1 MTDKFKNYVDNIQ
14 ENDIKSLII
23 SPLIVLVIAQ
33 ILSIFLEMASF
44 FITTFTSRIMYN
56 PTDYDTLISGT
67 SFPSLVVYTLL
78 LLAIIFLVKQNSN
91 IKFSEIG
98 VNGEKGIEY
107 FCYGSLIGAFIVM
120 IIFYLLYFSNS
131 ILFEINKN
139 IVYTDIFRI
148 FLIFFIIALADQIL
162 VRNYLLTFFTKMM
175 GIRNSVILI
184 STLLFLICF
193 SVAKWFK
200 IPDIETVIYLINIFL
215 SYTLFSLI
223 YYFYGNMWL
232 LVGLSAFNNFFQVVV
247 FGSRLDTVYAI
258 NPLIK
263 LKIIEKYSLLN
274 GGNYGFEA
282 GIYYTTLYLAGIL
295 FMIYKIT
302 SEKQTEEDIWLNY

>member
-175 GIRNSVILI
+175 GIKNSVILI
-184 STLLFLICF
+184 STILFLICF

-232 LVGLSAFNNFFQVVV
+232 LVGLSAFNNFFQTVV

-282 GIYYTTLYLAGIL
+282 GIYYTTLYLSGIL

-302 SEKQTEEDIWLNY
+302 SEKQTEEDIWLN

>member
-14 ENDIKSLII
+14 ENNIKSLII

-78 LLAIIFLVKQNSN
+78 LLAIIFLVKQNSS

-148 FLIFFIIALADQIL
+148 FLIFFILALADQIL

-263 LKIIEKYSLLN
+263 LRIIEKYSLLN

-302 SEKQTEEDIWLNY
+302 SEKQTEEDIWLN

>member
-302 SEKQTEEDIWLNY
+302 SKKQTEEDIWLN

>member
-78 LLAIIFLVKQNSN
+78 LLTIIFLVKQNSN

-148 FLIFFIIALADQIL
+148 FLIFFILALADQIL

-232 LVGLSAFNNFFQVVV
+232 LVGLSAFNNFFQTVV

-302 SEKQTEEDIWLNY
+302 SKKQTEEDIWLN

>member
-14 ENDIKSLII
+14 ENNIKSLII
-23 SPLIVLVIAQ
+23 SPIMVLVIAQ
-33 ILSIFLEMASF
+33 ILSIFLEIASF

-78 LLAIIFLVKQNSN
+78 LLAIIFLVKQNSS

-120 IIFYLLYFSNS
+120 IIFYLLYFSKS

-263 LKIIEKYSLLN
+263 LKIVEKYSLLN

-302 SEKQTEEDIWLNY
+302 SEKQTEEDIWLN

>member
-175 GIRNSVILI
+175 GIKNSVILT

-282 GIYYTTLYLAGIL
+282 GIYYTTLYLSGIL

-302 SEKQTEEDIWLNY
+302 SEKQTEEDIWLN

>member
-120 IIFYLLYFSNS
+120 IIFYSLYFSKS

-175 GIRNSVILI
+175 GIKNSVILI
-184 STLLFLICF
+184 STILFLICF

-263 LKIIEKYSLLN
+263 LRIIEKYSLLN

-302 SEKQTEEDIWLNY
+302 SEKQIEEDIWLN

>member
-78 LLAIIFLVKQNSN
+78 LLTIIFLVKQNSN

-148 FLIFFIIALADQIL
+148 FLIFFILALADQIL

-282 GIYYTTLYLAGIL
+282 GIYYTTLYLSGIL

-302 SEKQTEEDIWLNY
+302 SEKQTEEDIWLN

>member
-14 ENDIKSLII
+14 ENNIKSLII
-23 SPLIVLVIAQ
+23 SPITVLVIAQ

-78 LLAIIFLVKQNSN
+78 LLAIIFLVKQNSS

-302 SEKQTEEDIWLNY
+302 SEKQTEEDIWLN

>member
-23 SPLIVLVIAQ
+23 SPLIVLVITQ

-56 PTDYDTLISGT
+56 PTDYDILISGT

-78 LLAIIFLVKQNSN
+78 LLAIIFLVKQNSS

-120 IIFYLLYFSNS
+120 IIFYSLYFSNS

-175 GIRNSVILI
+175 GIKNSVILT

-232 LVGLSAFNNFFQVVV
+232 LVGLSAFNNFFQTVV

-282 GIYYTTLYLAGIL
+282 GIYYTTLYLSGIL

-302 SEKQTEEDIWLNY
+302 SKKQTEEDIWLN

>member
-23 SPLIVLVIAQ
+23 SPLIVLVITQ

-78 LLAIIFLVKQNSN
+78 LLAIIFLVKQNSS

-148 FLIFFIIALADQIL
+148 FLIFFIVALADQIL

-282 GIYYTTLYLAGIL
+282 GIYYTTLYLSGIL

-302 SEKQTEEDIWLNY
+302 SKKQTEEDIWLN

>member
-23 SPLIVLVIAQ
+23 SPLIVLVITQ

-139 IVYTDIFRI
+139 IVYTDILRI

-232 LVGLSAFNNFFQVVV
+232 LVGLSAFNNFFQTVV

-302 SEKQTEEDIWLNY
+302 SEKQIEEDIWLN

>member
-14 ENDIKSLII
+14 ENNIKSLII
-23 SPLIVLVIAQ
+23 SPIIVLVIAQ

-78 LLAIIFLVKQNSN
+78 LLAIIFLVKQNSS

-148 FLIFFIIALADQIL
+148 FLIFFILALADQIL

-232 LVGLSAFNNFFQVVV
+232 LVGLSAFNNFFQTVV

-263 LKIIEKYSLLN
+263 LRIVEKYSLLN

-302 SEKQTEEDIWLNY
+302 SEKQTEEDIWLN

>member
-23 SPLIVLVIAQ
+23 SPLIVLVITQ

-78 LLAIIFLVKQNSN
+78 LLAIIFLVKQNSS

-139 IVYTDIFRI
+139 IVYTDILRI

-302 SEKQTEEDIWLNY
+302 SEKQTEEDIWLN

>member
-44 FITTFTSRIMYN
+44 FITTFTSKLMYN

-175 GIRNSVILI
+175 GIKNSVILT

-232 LVGLSAFNNFFQVVV
+232 LVGLSAFNNFFQTVV

-302 SEKQTEEDIWLNY
+302 SEKQTEEDIWLN

>member
-23 SPLIVLVIAQ
+23 SPIIVLVITQ

-120 IIFYLLYFSNS
+120 IIFYSLYFSNS

-302 SEKQTEEDIWLNY
+302 SEKQTEEDIWLN

>member
-148 FLIFFIIALADQIL
+148 FLIFFILALADQIL

-263 LKIIEKYSLLN
+263 LRIVEKYSLLN

-282 GIYYTTLYLAGIL
+282 GIYYTTLYLSGIL

-302 SEKQTEEDIWLNY
+302 SKKQTEEDIWLN

>member
-23 SPLIVLVIAQ
+23 SPLIVLVITQ

-56 PTDYDTLISGT
+56 PTNYDTLISGT

-78 LLAIIFLVKQNSN
+78 LLAIIFLVKQNSS

-148 FLIFFIIALADQIL
+148 FLIFFIVALADQIL

-232 LVGLSAFNNFFQVVV
+232 LVGLSAFNNFFQTVV

-282 GIYYTTLYLAGIL
+282 GIYYTTLYLSGIL

-302 SEKQTEEDIWLNY
+302 SKKQTEEDIWLN

>member
-78 LLAIIFLVKQNSN
+78 LLAIIFLVKQNSS

-232 LVGLSAFNNFFQVVV
+232 LVGLSAFNNFFQTVV

-263 LKIIEKYSLLN
+263 LGIIKKAGILN
-274 GGNYGFEA
+274 CRNYGFEA
-282 GIYYTTLYLAGIL
+282 GIIYTTFYLAGIL
-295 FMIYKIT
+295 FMLYKIN
-302 SEKQTEEDIWLNY
+302 SKKNN

>member
-175 GIRNSVILI
+175 GIKNSVILT

>member
-139 IVYTDIFRI
+139 IVYTDILRI
-148 FLIFFIIALADQIL
+148 FLIFFILALADQIL

-232 LVGLSAFNNFFQVVV
+232 LVGLSAFNNFFQVVI

-282 GIYYTTLYLAGIL
+282 GIYYTTLYLSGIL

-302 SEKQTEEDIWLNY
+302 SEKQTEEDIWLN

>member
-14 ENDIKSLII
+14 ENNIKSLLT
-23 SPLIVLVIAQ
+23 SPLIVLVAVQ

-263 LKIIEKYSLLN
+263 LKIIEKCSLLN

-282 GIYYTTLYLAGIL
+282 GIYYTTLYLSGIL

-302 SEKQTEEDIWLNY
+302 SEKQTEEDIWLN

>member
-107 FCYGSLIGAFIVM
+107 FCYGSLIGAFIVI

-282 GIYYTTLYLAGIL
+282 GIYYTTLYLSGIL

-302 SEKQTEEDIWLNY
+302 SEKQTEEDIWLN

>member
-14 ENDIKSLII
+14 ENNIKSLII
-23 SPLIVLVIAQ
+23 SPIMVLVIAQ

-78 LLAIIFLVKQNSN
+78 LLTIIFLVKQNSN

-263 LKIIEKYSLLN
+263 LRIVEKYSLLN

-302 SEKQTEEDIWLNY
+302 SEKQTEEDIWLN

>member
-23 SPLIVLVIAQ
+23 SPLIVLVITQ

-56 PTDYDTLISGT
+56 PTDYDILISGT

-78 LLAIIFLVKQNSN
+78 LLAIIFLVKQNSS

-148 FLIFFIIALADQIL
+148 FLIFFILALADQIL

-184 STLLFLICF
+184 STILFLICF

-232 LVGLSAFNNFFQVVV
+232 LVGLSAFNNFFQTVV

-302 SEKQTEEDIWLNY
+302 SEKQTEEDIWLN

>member
-14 ENDIKSLII
+14 ENNIKSLII
-23 SPLIVLVIAQ
+23 SPIMVLVIAQ

-78 LLAIIFLVKQNSN
+78 LLAIIFLVKQNSS

-282 GIYYTTLYLAGIL
+282 GIYYTTLYLSGIL

-302 SEKQTEEDIWLNY
+302 SEKQTEEDIWLN

>member
-1 MTDKFKNYVDNIQ
+1 
-14 ENDIKSLII
+14 
-23 SPLIVLVIAQ
+23 
-33 ILSIFLEMASF
+33 
-44 FITTFTSRIMYN
+44 MYN
-56 PTDYDTLISGT
+56 PTDYDILISGT

-175 GIRNSVILI
+175 GIKNSVILI

-232 LVGLSAFNNFFQVVV
+232 LVGLSAFNNFFQTVV

-282 GIYYTTLYLAGIL
+282 GIIYTTFYLAGIL
-295 FMIYKIT
+295 FMLYKIS
-302 SEKQTEEDIWLNY
+302 SEKQVEKDIWLN

>member
-263 LKIIEKYSLLN
+263 LRIIEKYSLLN

>member
-14 ENDIKSLII
+14 ENNIKSLII

-148 FLIFFIIALADQIL
+148 FLIFFILALADQIL

-302 SEKQTEEDIWLNY
+302 SEKKTEEDIWLN

>member
-23 SPLIVLVIAQ
+23 SPIIVLVITQ

-44 FITTFTSRIMYN
+44 FITTFTSKIMYN

-98 VNGEKGIEY
+98 VNGGKGIEY

-139 IVYTDIFRI
+139 IVYTDILRI
-148 FLIFFIIALADQIL
+148 FLIFFILALADQIL

-263 LKIIEKYSLLN
+263 LRIVEKYSLLN

-282 GIYYTTLYLAGIL
+282 GIYYTTLYLSGIL

-302 SEKQTEEDIWLNY
+302 SEKQTEEDIWLN

>member
-44 FITTFTSRIMYN
+44 FITTFTSKIMYN

-175 GIRNSVILI
+175 GIKNSVILT

-232 LVGLSAFNNFFQVVV
+232 LVGLSAFNNFFQTVV

-282 GIYYTTLYLAGIL
+282 GIYYTTLYLSGIL

-302 SEKQTEEDIWLNY
+302 SEKQIEEDIWLN

>member
-14 ENDIKSLII
+14 ENNIKSLII
-23 SPLIVLVIAQ
+23 SPIMVLVIAQ

-302 SEKQTEEDIWLNY
+302 SEKQTEEDIWLN

>member
-98 VNGEKGIEY
+98 VNGGKGIEY

-148 FLIFFIIALADQIL
+148 FLIFFILALADQIL

-263 LKIIEKYSLLN
+263 LRIVEKYSLLN

-282 GIYYTTLYLAGIL
+282 GIYYTTLYLSGIL

-302 SEKQTEEDIWLNY
+302 SEKQTEEDIWLN

>member
-14 ENDIKSLII
+14 ENNIKSLII

-120 IIFYLLYFSNS
+120 IIFYLLYFSKS

-148 FLIFFIIALADQIL
+148 FLIFFILALADQIL

-232 LVGLSAFNNFFQVVV
+232 LVGLSAFNNFFQIVV

-302 SEKQTEEDIWLNY
+302 SEKQTEEDIWLN

>member
-14 ENDIKSLII
+14 ENNIKSLII

-67 SFPSLVVYTLL
+67 SFPSLVVYALL

-232 LVGLSAFNNFFQVVV
+232 LVGLSAFNNFFQTVV

-302 SEKQTEEDIWLNY
+302 SEKQIEEDIWLN

>member
-91 IKFSEIG
+91 IKFSKIG

-175 GIRNSVILI
+175 GIKNSVILT

-232 LVGLSAFNNFFQVVV
+232 LVGLSAFNNFFQTVV

-302 SEKQTEEDIWLNY
+302 SEKQTEEDIWLN

>member
-78 LLAIIFLVKQNSN
+78 LLTIIFLVKQNSN

-148 FLIFFIIALADQIL
+148 FLIFFILALADQIL

-302 SEKQTEEDIWLNY
+302 SEKQIEEDIWLN

>member
-98 VNGEKGIEY
+98 VNGGKGIEY

-302 SEKQTEEDIWLNY
+302 SEKQTEEDIWLN

>member
-44 FITTFTSRIMYN
+44 FITTFTSKLMYN

-148 FLIFFIIALADQIL
+148 FLIFFILALADQIL

-232 LVGLSAFNNFFQVVV
+232 LVGLSAFNNFFQTVV

-302 SEKQTEEDIWLNY
+302 SEKQIEEDIWLN

>member
-23 SPLIVLVIAQ
+23 SPLIVLVITQ

-120 IIFYLLYFSNS
+120 IIFYLLYFSKS

-175 GIRNSVILI
+175 GIKNSVILI

-232 LVGLSAFNNFFQVVV
+232 LVGLSAFNNFFQTVV

-302 SEKQTEEDIWLNY
+302 SEKQTEEDIWLN